1 MIALERT
8 DRSIPEAVRSWLI
21 KGPLPPVVCRPR
33 SYDVQYQGLAV
44 VPEVKTNLAFLE
56 LSLVLFSW
64 IQQFIR
70 IKNLKG
76 VSIWRNL
83 IKCPHH
89 KTHKVEGSQMTAYMR
104 HVILHQK

>member
-8 DRSIPEAVRSWLI
+8 DRSVPEAVRSWLI

-64 IQQFIR
+64 FD
-70 IKNLKG
+70 NLF
-76 VSIWRNL
+76 VLR
-83 IKCPHH
+83 
-89 KTHKVEGSQMTAYMR
+89 T
-104 HVILHQK
+104 